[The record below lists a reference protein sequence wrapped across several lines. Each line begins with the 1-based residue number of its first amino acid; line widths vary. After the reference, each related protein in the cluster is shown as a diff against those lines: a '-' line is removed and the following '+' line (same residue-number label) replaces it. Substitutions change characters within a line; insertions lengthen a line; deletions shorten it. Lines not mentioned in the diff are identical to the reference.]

1 MPGGVPAAG
10 GSGEGGKPLSAG
22 RGGGVV
28 VRGSFPPAPQ
38 PLAAPGAEP
47 VSVCL
52 RRVPRR
58 SSFASSGRGILV
70 QGPEGR
76 QWFV

>member
-1 MPGGVPAAG
+1 MSRLRVGAG
-10 GSGEGGKPLSAG
+10 REGSLSV
-22 RGGGVV
+22 RGGGVRGV